1 MKNMR
6 RANTSARKAFSL
18 IELVIV
24 VVIIAVIAA
33 IAIVRFTRGA
43 TAASDAALNENWNEL
58 RKAID
63 RYAAEHSANPDKASI
78 AHQLTMYTD
87 DSGATAPVPDDT
99 HIYGPYLRVIPPL
112 NTGPRSGQSGIA
124 TADGPT
130 IGWIYAQ
137 SGGDIR
143 PNVPSVPEL
152 QEEIDG
158 TINLGP

>member
-1 MKNMR
+1 MGRIRTSR
-6 RANTSARKAFSL
+6 RKGFSL

-24 VVIIAVIAA
+24 VVIIAIIAA
-33 IAIVRFTRGA
+33 IAVVRFTRGA
-43 TAASDAALNENWNEL
+43 TAANDAALNENWNEL

-63 RYAAEHSANPDKASI
+63 RYAAEHGANPDRASI
-78 AHQLTMYTD
+78 ADQLTMYTD
-87 DSGATAPVPDDT
+87 DSGATAAAPDDT
-99 HIYGPYLRVIPPL
+99 HVYGPYLRVIPVV
-112 NTGPRSGQSGIA
+112 NAGPRSGQNGIG

-143 PNVPSVPEL
+143 PNVPSMPQL

-158 TINLGP
+158 TINN